1 MVIEVTVISVRVS
14 DDVKKRMERL
24 KHINWSEVIR
34 KAIMEVL
41 EEEEE
46 RSLARAVLLNE
57 KVRKKAPEGW
67 SSVEVVRY
75 WREHRY
81 GETGRGCQRDS

>member
-1 MVIEVTVISVRVS
+1 MYYSMTIVSVRV
-14 DDVKKRMERL
+14 DDELKRRMDRL

-34 KAIMEVL
+34 RAIIKTL
-41 EEEEE
+41 EEEEG
-46 RSLARAVLLNE
+46 RNLARAVLLNE

-67 SSVEVVRY
+67 SSVEVIRY

-81 GETGRGCQRDS
+81 GEGGK

>member
-1 MVIEVTVISVRVS
+1 MTIVSVRV
-14 DDVKKRMERL
+14 DDELKRRMDRL

-34 KAIMEVL
+34 RAIIKTL
-41 EEEEE
+41 EEEEG
-46 RSLARAVLLNE
+46 RNLARAVLLNE

-67 SSVEVVRY
+67 SSVEVIRY

-81 GETGRGCQRDS
+81 GEGGK